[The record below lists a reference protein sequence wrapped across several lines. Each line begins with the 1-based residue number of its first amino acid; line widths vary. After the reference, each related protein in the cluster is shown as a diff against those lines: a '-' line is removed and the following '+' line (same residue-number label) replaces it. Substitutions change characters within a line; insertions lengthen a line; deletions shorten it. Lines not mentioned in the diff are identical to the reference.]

1 MLQLLNI
8 SFDFSYLPL
17 LVLVALAWLI
27 PMVLSLLRVKRVPS
41 VIVEIVLGYAVGH
54 YLLAHSSEGSTY
66 ILNFLALTGF
76 VFLMFLSGLEIDMD
90 QLLGSFPRKKLNWV
104 RYLKNPLLV
113 AITYFGI
120 SLVLSILAAWGLSFW
135 IAVPN
140 VWYFSLIMV
149 TTSVGII
156 LPVLKNRGEA
166 SSLFGQMLI
175 TAAAVAD
182 ILGIIL
188 FTFTAFILKNGFRVD
203 ILYILILFAAF
214 FFFYQMG
221 SQSRRWVVLRKISF
235 QLSHAASQ
243 ISIRGS
249 LFLLLIF
256 VVIAQYISSEA
267 VLLGAFLCGMLL
279 SLFMHKG
286 RSLLLV
292 KLDGMGFGFF
302 IPIFFM
308 MVGATFNPAALG
320 EFDLRLIPLLIVMLI
335 ILFAVKII
343 PSVIWFRPFGRRK
356 AIAGGVLMS
365 SRLSLIIAAAAIGLE
380 MGIVTPG
387 LNACFILLAVAT
399 CFLGPLLH
407 GILDSVRGYSSEKTV
422 IVGGSSVGVLLARR
436 LKIHGKASVIVEKNE
451 KRFSELQQKGFVA
464 YLGDGTDI
472 NTFLDIN
479 TLRENYVVVITGSD
493 ATNIQVCE
501 MLRRDLNHER
511 IISTATGLT
520 VERMLKKVGV
530 ESVDTTRVMATTL
543 ENLILRPTTYHALID
558 SFENFSVEEIS
569 IRNASADG
577 LQVKEVAF
585 HKDAILIMLRRGSS
599 LIIPHGESYLRVG
612 DVLTVFGTNSAMED
626 ARLKLWGSD
635 YV

>member
-41 VIVEIVLGYAVGH
+41 VIVEIVLGYFVGH
-54 YLLAHSSEGSTY
+54 YLLAHSPEGSTY

-90 QLLGSFPRKKLNWV
+90 QLLGSFPRKKLNWI

-113 AITYFGI
+113 AITYFCI
-120 SLVLSILAAWGLSFW
+120 SLVLSVLAAWGLSFW
-135 IAVPN
+135 VAVPN

-214 FFFYQMG
+214 FFFYQLG

-243 ISIRGS
+243 ISIRGA

>member
-27 PMVLSLLRVKRVPS
+27 PMALSLLRVKRVPS
-41 VIVEIVLGYAVGH
+41 VIVEIVLGYFVGH
-54 YLLAHSSEGSTY
+54 YVLAHSTIGGIY

-76 VFLMFLSGLEIDMD
+76 IFLMFLSGLEIDME
-90 QLLGSFPRKKLNWV
+90 QLLGSFPRKKLSAGIFI
-104 RYLKNPLLV
+104 KNPLLV
-113 AITYFGI
+113 ALTYFCI
-120 SLVLSILAAWGLSFW
+120 SLVLSIAASWALSFW

-166 SSLFGQMLI
+166 SSLFGQMVI
-175 TAAAVAD
+175 TSAAVAD

-188 FTFTAFILKNGFRVD
+188 FTFTAFILKNGFRFD
-203 ILYILILFAAF
+203 ILYIFILFAAF
-214 FFFYQMG
+214 FFFYQLG
-221 SQSRRWVVLRKISF
+221 SQSRKWVVLRKISF

-256 VVIAQYISSEA
+256 VVIAQYISPEA
-267 VLLGAFLCGMLL
+267 VLLGAFLCGLLL

-308 MVGATFNPAALG
+308 MVGATFNPAALA
-320 EFDLRLIPLLIVMLI
+320 EFDLTLIPLLIVLLVV
-335 ILFAVKII
+335 LFVVKIV
-343 PSVIWFRPFGRRK
+343 PSVMWFRQFGLRK
-356 AIAGGVLMS
+356 ALSGGVLMS

-380 MGIVTPG
+380 MGLVTPG

-399 CFLGPLLH
+399 CFLAPLLH
-407 GILDSVRGYSSEKTV
+407 GFIDSERIFLSDKTI

-436 LKIHGKASVIVEKNE
+436 LKIHGRASIIVEKNE
-451 KRFSELQQKGFVA
+451 KRFNELKQKGFVT
-464 YLGDGTDI
+464 YYGDGAEL

-479 TLRENYVVVITGSD
+479 TVRENHVVVITGSD
-493 ATNIQVCE
+493 ASNVQICE
-501 MLRRDLNHER
+501 MLRHDLNHEK
-511 IISTATGLT
+511 IISTATGLSI
-520 VERMLKKVGV
+520 ERMLKKFGV
-530 ESVDTTRVMATTL
+530 ESVDTTRVMATTI
-543 ENLILRPTTYHALID
+543 ENLILRPATYHALVD
-558 SFENFSVEEIS
+558 SFENFSVEEIHVQNTS
-569 IRNASADG
+569 VDS
-577 LQVKEVAF
+577 LQLKDVAF

-612 DVLTVFGTNSAMED
+612 DVLTVFGTNTAMED
-626 ARLKLWGSD
+626 ARLKLSGNS
-635 YV
+635 